1 MEFLINESQLKLILQ
16 EQDKSK
22 MNEYMRRLYSFSND
36 LINRANKKY
45 GLNLKLLLTWGA
57 SMGGL
62 IMPLDEYLKSGNFNI
77 TESQRVLILIG
88 VSAVFFYDN
97 KRVLESIL
105 NKIKE
110 NGLEE
115 TFKDALNK
123 AKELNEAF
131 TNFLQSLNVTF
142 GNVIDLI
149 SYSFLIPIISDLQNV
164 SSGADSLENVAKI
177 IATRLVASGVVIV
190 TGEALTKVIRKILK
204 RLK

>member
-36 LINRANKKY
+36 LINKAGKKY

-62 IMPLDEYLKSGNFNI
+62 IMPLDEYLKTGHLNI
-77 TESQRVLILIG
+77 TESQRILILIG
-88 VSAVFFYDN
+88 VSAIFFYDN
-97 KRVLESIL
+97 KRVLEEIL

-110 NGLEE
+110 NGLED
-115 TFKDALNK
+115 TFKLALSK

-131 TNFLQSLNVTF
+131 TNFLQSLNTSF
-142 GNVIDLI
+142 GNSMDLI
-149 SYSFLIPIISDLQNV
+149 AYSFLIPIIADLQNLT
-164 SSGADSLENVAKI
+164 SGTDNIENVAKI
-177 IATRLVASGVVIV
+177 ITMRLIASGVVIV